1 MRMKALFPAVVL
13 MLFTY
18 SVSVVQA
25 AEPLVFSTAPTHST
39 KKTLEIYQPIV
50 DYLSEATGREI
61 VINTATTF
69 IDYNNNLQ
77 KDNYDIVFDGPHFV
91 GWRMEKFDHTPVARL
106 PGYIK
111 IVIVVKKDSKI
122 TSMEQLTGQRV
133 CSFPSPN
140 MLTMAFFEYYKNPIR
155 QPVPVPARGFK
166 GLEKCLQRDDVVAAV
181 LRDKMWAK
189 MKDKENVRILFA
201 PDKSYPERTFSLSS
215 RIDADT
221 RKIITYALLS
231 RQGQEY
237 LQVLLKTFKRD
248 RLVPARP
255 DEYKDLGLLL
265 APVWGFYN

>member
-1 MRMKALFPAVVL
+1 MRMKDFILTALVL
-13 MLFTY
+13 YIY
-18 SVSVVQA
+18 SVPALQA

-39 KKTLEIYQPIV
+39 KKTLEMYQPIV

-69 IDYNNNLQ
+69 IEYNNNLQ
-77 KDNYDIVFDGPHFV
+77 KNKYDILFDGPHFV
-91 GWRMEKFDHTPVARL
+91 GWRMEKFGHIPVARF

-111 IVIVVKKDSKI
+111 IVVVIKKDSKI
-122 TSMEQLTGQRV
+122 TRMEQLTGKRI

-140 MLTMAFFEYYKNPIR
+140 MLTMAFFEYFPNPIR
-155 QPVPVPARGFK
+155 QPTPVPARGFK
-166 GLEKCLQRDDVVAAV
+166 GLEKCLQRDDVVGAV

-189 MKDKENVRILFA
+189 MKNKENVQILFA
-201 PDKSYPERTFSLSS
+201 PDKGYPERTFSLSGD
-215 RIDADT
+215 IDPGT

-237 LQVLLKTFKRD
+237 FQPLLKTFKRD

-265 APVWGFYN
+265 APVWGFYQ